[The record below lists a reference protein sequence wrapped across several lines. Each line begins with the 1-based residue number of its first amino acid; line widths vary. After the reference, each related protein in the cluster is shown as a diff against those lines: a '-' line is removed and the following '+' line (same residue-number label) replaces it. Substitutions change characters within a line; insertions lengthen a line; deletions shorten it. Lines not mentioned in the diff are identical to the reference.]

1 MNFILID
8 LGFSL
13 LPIIPVNQSVVPVLL
28 SNLMC
33 QGTEANLLDC
43 NTTGTDEVR
52 IIAERQINQ
61 QMCGAD
67 AAATCIGRVTY

>member
-43 NTTGTDEVR
+43 NATGTDEVR

>member
-1 MNFILID
+1 MDYIRID
-8 LGFSL
+8 FSFFF

>member
-1 MNFILID
+1 MNFIRID
-8 LGFSL
+8 FSFL
-13 LPIIPVNQSVVPVLL
+13 FLPIIPVNQSVVPVLL

-52 IIAERQINQ
+52 IIAKRQINQ
-61 QMCGAD
+61 QMCGVD